1 MCTVLLSVHVVLAV
15 LTVGPITVA
24 ASLFRP
30 TWQKAAADSNHYLI
44 TPGDGSPPRELQP
57 THGPA
62 EPVPKGQSSHGG
74 LDTVRL
80 LHRITRTYA
89 AVGLAVPVLGLA
101 TAASLGVLT
110 DPWVLT
116 AIVLVVFAAVLLVA
130 RVLPLQRLLLDG
142 LGPGAPSATSETG
155 AASMRL
161 AMATGIFNLL
171 VVVMVLMIWRPGSTT
186 GV

>member
-1 MCTVLLSVHVVLAV
+1 
-15 LTVGPITVA
+15 
-24 ASLFRP
+24 
-30 TWQKAAADSNHYLI
+30 
-44 TPGDGSPPRELQP
+44 
-57 THGPA
+57 
-62 EPVPKGQSSHGG
+62 
-74 LDTVRL
+74 
-80 LHRITRTYA
+80 
-89 AVGLAVPVLGLA
+89 VGLAVPVLGLA

-130 RVLPLQRLLLDG
+130 RVLPLQRLLQDG
-142 LGPGAPSATSETG
+142 LGPDAPSATSETG